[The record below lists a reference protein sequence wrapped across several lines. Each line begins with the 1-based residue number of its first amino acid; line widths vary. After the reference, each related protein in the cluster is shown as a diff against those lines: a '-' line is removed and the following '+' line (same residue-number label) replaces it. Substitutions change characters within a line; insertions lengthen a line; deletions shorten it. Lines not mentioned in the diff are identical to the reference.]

1 MPPKTVLVVD
11 DEKDLV
17 DLVGFNLEKEGFSV
31 LKALDGEKALDLVR
45 TKRPDL
51 VVLDLMLPGVK
62 GLDVC
67 RILRGRPETAAL
79 PIIMLTARGEEVDK
93 IVGLEMGADDY
104 VTKPFSIR
112 ELMARIRTVL
122 RRSALRN
129 EPPAG
134 KVFEARGLRID
145 YDAYEVTVSGRPV
158 DIGPTE
164 LKLLMFLSRNPGRV
178 YSGTSFWIASGA
190 TRPLWNR
197 APSMSTSAASGP
209 PSRRTRKTPPTSSPS
224 GGWATSSPTSNRA
237 TVPGSFPRGSGGL
250 GLRMSR

>member
-31 LKALDGEKALDLVR
+31 LKALDGEKALELVR

-178 YSGTSFWIASGA
+178 YSRDQLLDRIWGDEAFVEPRTVDVHVS
-190 TRPLWNR
+190 RLR
-197 APSMSTSAASGP
+197 AAIEADKENPAHVL
-209 PSRRTRKTPPTSSPS
+209 
-224 GGWATSSPTSNRA
+224 
-237 TVPGSFPRGSGGL
+237 TVRGVGYKFADL
-250 GLRMSR
+250 K